1 MIHLPLCPY
10 SYRAGKASPQTT
22 TAQRDTYRQQ
32 KHCGAG
38 VAEAR
43 LGTAAQASAL
53 SAHSGKTEKNGTN
66 PTVSLQLHSRTASPQ
81 TTTPQRDTYRQ
92 QQLGAVDVTGARIGT
107 VARASA
113 LSAHSGKIRKK

>member
-1 MIHLPLCPY
+1 MTHLPLCPY
-10 SYRAGKASPQTT
+10 NYRAGKASPQTT

-53 SAHSGKTEKNGTN
+53 SAHSGKTEKMAHLPLCLYN
-66 PTVSLQLHSRTASPQ
+66 
-81 TTTPQRDTYRQ
+81 YRAGRRARKQ
-92 QQLGAVDVTGARIGT
+92 QQHKETLTDSKRIAV
-107 VARASA
+107 
-113 LSAHSGKIRKK
+113 